1 MRRAR
6 AHNDTNDTE
15 RGKKGANHNSDTPEQ
30 GGGREVTI
38 AQVGKFKFSLEV
50 SSKNKS
56 EDKSEKSGKK
66 HRKGRSRSGQ
76 RSNSDKR
83 RHHRRKKGEA
93 SEDDDDDDD
102 DDVVVVANGSNKSG
116 RFEH

>member
-102 DDVVVVANGSNKSG
+102 DVVVVANGSNKSG
-116 RFEH
+116 RFDH

>member
-66 HRKGRSRSGQ
+66 HRKSRSGQ

-102 DDVVVVANGSNKSG
+102 DVVVVANGSNKSG
-116 RFEH
+116 RFDH

>member
-15 RGKKGANHNSDTPEQ
+15 RGKKGANHNSDTPAEQ

-76 RSNSDKR
+76 RSNGDKR
-83 RHHRRKKGEA
+83 RHHRRKKGEV
-93 SEDDDDDDD
+93 SEDEDDD

-116 RFEH
+116 RFDH